1 MAMKSASP
9 ENGGGMAGEWRGNAR
24 GNARGNEGKIT
35 MRLTRR
41 ATPILVVLIA
51 STLAVGANAAP
62 RNRTDQP
69 KTVAEGT
76 VRSIVDGDTLVL
88 ESGTQ
93 VRLVGI
99 QAPKLPLGRRYFRTW
114 PLAGEAKDALAALA
128 SGKRLTLRYGG
139 QRIDRHGRLLAH
151 LHTGDGIWVQGA
163 LLKQGM
169 ARVYSFPDNRSRVTE
184 MLAIEQEARAAKRGI
199 WNHSFYALLT
209 PESATRHIDSFQ
221 LIEGT
226 IVSVATVRGRGYLNF
241 GEDWKTDFTISISP
255 RYLRGHWRNSSPI
268 ASLQGK
274 RVRVRGWLKSYRGP
288 LIDATHPEQ
297 IEILP

>member
-1 MAMKSASP
+1 MPMKSASP
-9 ENGGGMAGEWRGNAR
+9 VLAGDL
-24 GNARGNEGKIT
+24 T
-35 MRLTRR
+35 TTLTRR
-41 ATPILVVLIA
+41 ATLMMVAIIA
-51 STLAVGANAAP
+51 GTLAGGALAGPSDRAG
-62 RNRTDQP
+62 DP

-99 QAPKLPLGRRYFRTW
+99 QAPKLPLGRPNFRSW
-114 PLAGEAKDALAALA
+114 PLAGEAKDALTLLA

-139 QRIDRHGRLLAH
+139 RRIDRHGRLLAH
-151 LHTGDGIWVQGA
+151 LHTTDGLWIQGA

-169 ARVYSFPDNRSRVTE
+169 ARVYSFPDNRSRVAE
-184 MLAIEQEARAAKRGI
+184 MLANEREAREASRGI
-199 WNHSFYALLT
+199 WNHSYYALRT
-209 PESATRHIDSFQ
+209 PESAARHINSFQ

-241 GEDWKTDFTISISP
+241 GTDWKTDFTISISP
-255 RYLRGHWRNSSPI
+255 RFLRRHWRNSPPI
-268 ASLQGK
+268 ASLEGN
-274 RVRVRGWLKSYRGP
+274 RVRVRGWLKSFRGP
-288 LIDATHPEQ
+288 LIEATHPEQ